1 MNIEQKIEGY
11 WYSEHTPEYPMP
23 VPNVLSEEEA
33 QKIYNLITDIE
44 SDDCDDV
51 QITRYRGWST
61 SRITK
66 EHLGSTEFSTNEWRW
81 PCDFAP
87 HYVLKHRVKPSDE
100 FLTYI
105 GY

>member
-1 MNIEQKIEGY
+1 MEQRIEGY

-23 VPNVLSEEEA
+23 VANELTEEEA
-33 QKIYNLITDIE
+33 QKIFGLITEIE
-44 SDDCDDV
+44 SDKGV
-51 QITRYRGWST
+51 IKTQYKGWST

-87 HYVLKHRVKPSDE
+87 HYVLEHRVKPSDD

>member
-1 MNIEQKIEGY
+1 MEQKTEGY

-23 VPNVLSEEEA
+23 IANVLSEEEA
-33 QKIYNLITDIE
+33 QKIHDLITNIE
-44 SDDCDDV
+44 SDTCGY
-51 QITRYRGWST
+51 IKKLKYRGCSR
-61 SRITK
+61 SRITN
-66 EHLGSTEFSTNEWRW
+66 EGLGSTEFSTNEWRW